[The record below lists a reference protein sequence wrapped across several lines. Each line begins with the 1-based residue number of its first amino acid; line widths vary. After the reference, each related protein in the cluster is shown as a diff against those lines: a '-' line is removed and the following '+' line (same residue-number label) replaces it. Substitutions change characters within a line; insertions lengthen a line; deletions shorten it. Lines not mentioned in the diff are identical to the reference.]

1 LIVAHDI
8 TILGKLPHEVLVP
21 WFVDPGHDR
30 LWEQS
35 MGRGTQ
41 QFLWL
46 RKTHEN
52 ILVGGFNHLEK

>member
-1 LIVAHDI
+1 MTSPFWGNFPRARV
-8 TILGKLPHEVLVP
+8 GSP
-21 WFVDPGHDR
+21 WFADPGHDR